1 MVYFY
6 IISKVTSLC
15 GCWKIAIHLF
25 FSFNIHL
32 FSVSLMDDF
41 TDFKTVKGETRNKHE
56 PNERMKWIIRKVSQ
70 RKNIHCSHFD
80 LCTWQWEY
88 HVSLNEN
95 KTRLTQDKP
104 GYAMVTTSKSQWF
117 RSYSHNK
124 AIKML
129 HREWLPLADSG
140 KQASSVL
147 WHSPEICKVLCW
159 VFLSGPQT
167 DSREQS
173 IAWEVF
179 KGQSQEWDAQFLP
192 TFLWSEI
199 ITRVCPAQRETE
211 KCSLALNPGERGNW
225 FLSISTT
232 MIGPRF
238 EFKSLESSRAR
249 CGMELT
255 SLQP

>member
-104 GYAMVTTSKSQWF
+104 GYAMVTTSKSQCLKECSLTHDICHQ
-117 RSYSHNK
+117 RPHSMIYSPSIQHLLN
-124 AIKML
+124 
-129 HREWLPLADSG
+129 PY
-140 KQASSVL
+140 
-147 WHSPEICKVLCW
+147 
-159 VFLSGPQT
+159 VFILG
-167 DSREQS
+167 
-173 IAWEVF
+173 
-179 KGQSQEWDAQFLP
+179 
-192 TFLWSEI
+192 
-199 ITRVCPAQRETE
+199 TRVI
-211 KCSLALNPGERGNW
+211 
-225 FLSISTT
+225 F
-232 MIGPRF
+232 
-238 EFKSLESSRAR
+238 
-249 CGMELT
+249 
-255 SLQP
+255 